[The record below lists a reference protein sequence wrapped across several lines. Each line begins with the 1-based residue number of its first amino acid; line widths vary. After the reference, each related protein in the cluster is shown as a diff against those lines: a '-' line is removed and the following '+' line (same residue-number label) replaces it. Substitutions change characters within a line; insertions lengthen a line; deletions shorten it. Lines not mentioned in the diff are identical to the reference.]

1 MVCTVYELIHI
12 FLQVQKDMPD
22 GHRPSILCIEDP
34 LTPGNDIG
42 RGSYG
47 ALQVKSVFEYAFTT
61 LKAAL
66 DPQIVSP
73 SFRFVFSLFYFYKNW

>member
-1 MVCTVYELIHI
+1 MV
-12 FLQVQKDMPD
+12 D

-73 SFRFVFSLFYFYKNW
+73 SYRFAFYILFVFLNIYFSEISTCTCCCYSM

>member
-1 MVCTVYELIHI
+1 MA
-12 FLQVQKDMPD
+12 D

-73 SFRFVFSLFYFYKNW
+73 SFRFVFNIFLTFIKYEFNHSFSTI